1 MRFCCT
7 GTPAYFSPEMVESHQ
22 FTVDYDVWCLGVTLY
37 EMLQNHLPFDND
49 IDIVHKPLDFSRNL
63 TPGENFGKE

>member
-1 MRFCCT
+1 
-7 GTPAYFSPEMVESHQ
+7 MVESHQ